1 MRHFC
6 NLQIINSMADARSEI
21 KPLHELFH
29 RSAKHFPENTAV
41 TFSGD
46 VVESVTYRDLG
57 KKVENLSTIF
67 DKIFCRNEVIGIYS
81 RDCLNLSAIL
91 LAVMDASAA
100 FYPISTTVKPR
111 KVLESIKDRSLR
123 YILVENGL
131 LPNLLKLDEYDN
143 LLDNTDSKLLHDVEF
158 SILKVTNRNEPCVVN
173 WSKNLAY
180 VMQTSGTTGA
190 PKAVFV
196 PHSCIVPNILHLRWV
211 G

>member
-1 MRHFC
+1 
-6 NLQIINSMADARSEI
+6 MADARSEI

-100 FYPISTTVKPR
+100 FYPISTTAKPR

-143 LLDNTDSKLLHDVEF
+143 LLENTDSRFLHDVEF
-158 SILKVTNRNEPCVVN
+158 SILKVTNRNLCRNEPCVVN
-173 WSKNLAY
+173 WCKNLAY